1 MQQGDWTTDMAI
13 RAAWMSFVGGATQG
27 EIATRLGISNA
38 KVHRLI
44 AHAQRTGLVRFQ
56 IAGRPADCLEIEA
69 ALITEWGL
77 SSCLIAPD
85 IGAGGD
91 VPEDSDIRAIAALAG
106 PHLANLI
113 SGSGISQLGVG
124 MGRTLKATV
133 ERMPRVQ
140 RPDLRI
146 VSISGSLTRKLSAN
160 PFDVV
165 QQLAERTGG
174 EGFYLPVPYL
184 AESATER
191 DMFLG
196 QRSVQALL
204 ERARSSDLFVIGI
217 GSVEDDGHLIRR
229 DLISRDEQRD
239 LIASGAVCDLMG
251 RFIGRDGRLV
261 GAKLGEKAVGLPF
274 EAVRGSRVV
283 ALSGGLGKLE
293 ATRAAL
299 RAGLITDLIVDESLG
314 RALVSA
320 KGAQQARS
328 A

>member
-27 EIATRLGISNA
+27 EIATRLGISTA

-44 AHAQRTGLVRFQ
+44 AHAQKTGLVRFQ
-56 IAGRPADCLEIEA
+56 IAGRPSDCLEIEA
-69 ALITEWGL
+69 ALVAEYGL

-85 IGAGGD
+85 IGGA
-91 VPEDSDIRAIAALAG
+91 EDAAEIRAIAEVAG
-106 PHLANLI
+106 PHLANLLANPAV
-113 SGSGISQLGVG
+113 SQLGVG
-124 MGRTLKATV
+124 MGRTLKAAV
-133 ERMPRVQ
+133 ELMPRIQ
-140 RPDLRI
+140 RPDLSI

-165 QQLAERTGG
+165 QQLAERSGG
-174 EGFYLPVPYL
+174 EGYYLPVPYL
-184 AESATER
+184 AEDAAER

-204 ERARSSDLFVIGI
+204 ERARASDLFVIGI

-229 DLISRDEQRD
+229 DLISREEQRD
-239 LIASGAVCDLMG
+239 LIATGAVCDLMG

-261 GAKLGEKAVGLPF
+261 AAKLGDKAVGLPF
-274 EAVRGSRVV
+274 EAVRGARVV
-283 ALSGGLGKLE
+283 ALAGGMGKLE

-299 RAGLITDLIVDESLG
+299 RARLITDLIVDESLG
-314 RALVSA
+314 RALA
-320 KGAQQARS
+320 LAEGTRQARS

>member
-56 IAGRPADCLEIEA
+56 IAGRPSDCLEIEA

-91 VPEDSDIRAIAALAG
+91 LSEDSDIRAIAALAG
-106 PHLANLI
+106 PHLANLV
-113 SGSGISQLGVG
+113 SNSGISQLGVG

-133 ERMPRVQ
+133 EQMPRVQ

-160 PFDVV
+160 PSMWCSNWPSAPAARV
-165 QQLAERTGG
+165 LSA
-174 EGFYLPVPYL
+174 VPYL
-184 AESATER
+184 AESAAER

-204 ERARSSDLFVIGI
+204 ERARASDLFVIGI
-217 GSVEDDGHLIRR
+217 GSVEDDSHLIRR

-239 LIASGAVCDLMG
+239 LIAS
-251 RFIGRDGRLV
+251 
-261 GAKLGEKAVGLPF
+261 
-274 EAVRGSRVV
+274 
-283 ALSGGLGKLE
+283 
-293 ATRAAL
+293 
-299 RAGLITDLIVDESLG
+299 
-314 RALVSA
+314 
-320 KGAQQARS
+320 ARS
-328 A
+328 ATSWVGLSGATACLSARNSGKRRSVCRSRRCADRALSRFRAASASLRQRARHCARG

>member
-27 EIATRLGISNA
+27 EIATRLGISTA

-44 AHAQRTGLVRFQ
+44 AHAQKTGLVRFQ
-56 IAGRPADCLEIEA
+56 IAGRPSDCLEIEA
-69 ALITEWGL
+69 ALVAEYGL

-85 IGAGGD
+85 IGGA
-91 VPEDSDIRAIAALAG
+91 EEAAEIRAIAEVAG
-106 PHLANLI
+106 PHLANLLANPAV
-113 SGSGISQLGVG
+113 SQLGVG
-124 MGRTLKATV
+124 MGRTLKAAV
-133 ERMPRVQ
+133 ELMPRIQ
-140 RPDLRI
+140 RPDLSI

-165 QQLAERTGG
+165 QQLAERSGG
-174 EGFYLPVPYL
+174 EGYYLPVPYL
-184 AESATER
+184 AEDAAER

-204 ERARSSDLFVIGI
+204 ERARASDLFVIGI

-229 DLISRDEQRD
+229 DLISREEQRD
-239 LIASGAVCDLMG
+239 LIATGAVCDLMG

-261 GAKLGEKAVGLPF
+261 AAKLGDKAVGLPF
-274 EAVRGSRVV
+274 EAVRGARVV
-283 ALSGGLGKLE
+283 ALAGGMGKLE

-314 RALVSA
+314 RALA
-320 KGAQQARS
+320 LAEGTRQARS

>member
-1 MQQGDWTTDMAI
+1 MRQGDGTTDMAI

-27 EIATRLGISNA
+27 QIATRLGISSA

-44 AHAQRTGLVRFQ
+44 AHAQRTGLVRFRVE
-56 IAGRPADCLEIEA
+56 GRPTDCLELEA
-69 ALITEWGL
+69 ALIDAHGL
-77 SSCLIAPD
+77 ASCLIAPD
-85 IGAGGD
+85 IGAAGVD
-91 VPEDSDIRAIAALAG
+91 ASIQAVAELAG
-106 PHLANLI
+106 EHLANLLGNA
-113 SGSGISQLGVG
+113 SVSQVGVG
-124 MGRTLKATV
+124 MGRTLKASV
-133 ERMPRVQ
+133 DLMPRIQ

-165 QQLAERTGG
+165 QHLAERSGG
-174 EGFYLPVPYL
+174 EGYYLPVPYL
-184 AESATER
+184 AESVDER
-191 DMFLG
+191 DMFLK

-204 ERARSSDLFVIGI
+204 ERARASDMFVIGI

-251 RFIGRDGRLV
+251 RFIGRDGALVRARLND
-261 GAKLGEKAVGLPF
+261 KAVGLPF
-274 EAVRGSRVV
+274 EAVRGARVV
-283 ALSGGLGKLE
+283 ALAGGAGKSE

-299 RAGLITDLIVDESLG
+299 HAGIITDLIVDETLG
-314 RALVSA
+314 RALVA
-320 KGAQQARS
+320 ADGTQRARS

>member
-27 EIATRLGISNA
+27 EIATRLGISTA

-44 AHAQRTGLVRFQ
+44 AHAQKTGLVRFQ
-56 IAGRPADCLEIEA
+56 IAGRPSDCLEIEA
-69 ALITEWGL
+69 ALAGEYGL
-77 SSCLIAPD
+77 ASCLIAPD
-85 IGAGGD
+85 IGGHDA
-91 VPEDSDIRAIAALAG
+91 ETEIRAIAEVAG
-106 PHLANLI
+106 PHLANLLANPAV
-113 SGSGISQLGVG
+113 SQLGVG
-124 MGRTLKATV
+124 MGRTLKAAIDL
-133 ERMPRVQ
+133 MPRIQ
-140 RPDLRI
+140 RPDLGI

-174 EGFYLPVPYL
+174 EGYYLPVPYL
-184 AESATER
+184 AEDAAER

-204 ERARSSDLFVIGI
+204 ERARASDLFVIGI

-239 LIASGAVCDLMG
+239 LIATGAVCDLMG

-261 GAKLGEKAVGLPF
+261 AAKLGEKAVGLPF
-274 EAVRGSRVV
+274 EAVRGARVV
-283 ALSGGLGKLE
+283 ALAGGAGKLE

-314 RALVSA
+314 RALASA
-320 KGAQQARS
+320 EGARQARS

>member
-1 MQQGDWTTDMAI
+1 MPQVDWTTDMAI

-27 EIATRLGISNA
+27 EIATRLGISTA

-56 IAGRPADCLEIEA
+56 IVGRPADCLAVEA
-69 ALITEWGL
+69 DLVTEHKL

-85 IGAGGD
+85 IGGT
-91 VPEDSDIRAIAALAG
+91 EDDGDIRSIAEVAG
-106 PHLANLI
+106 PHLASLL
-113 SGSGISQLGVG
+113 GAPTVSQVGVG
-124 MGRTLKATV
+124 MGRTLRAAV
-133 ERMPRVQ
+133 ERMPRVL
-140 RPDLRI
+140 RPDLSI

-174 EGFYLPVPYL
+174 EGYYLPVPYL
-184 AESATER
+184 ADSVGER

-204 ERARSSDLFVIGI
+204 ERARKSDLFVIGI

-251 RFIGRDGRLV
+251 RFIDSTGRLV
-261 GAKLGEKAVGLPF
+261 SAKLGDKAVGLPF
-274 EAVRGSRVV
+274 EAVSGARVV
-283 ALSGGLGKLE
+283 ALAGGLGKLE

-299 RAGLITDLIVDESLG
+299 RSGLVTDLIVDESLG
-314 RALVSA
+314 RALA
-320 KGAQQARS
+320 AAGRTGQARS

>member
-1 MQQGDWTTDMAI
+1 MPQGDWTTDMAI
-13 RAAWMSFVGGATQG
+13 RAAWMSFVGGVTQG
-27 EIATRLGISNA
+27 EIAERLGISTA

-44 AHAQRTGLVRFQ
+44 AHAQRAGLVRFQ
-56 IAGRPADCLEIEA
+56 IVGRPAECLEMEA
-69 ALITEWGL
+69 ELAQVHDL

-85 IGAGGD
+85 IGAGDGEDGD
-91 VPEDSDIRAIAALAG
+91 FRAIAEVAG
-106 PHLANLI
+106 PHLASLL
-113 SGSGISQLGVG
+113 SSPGVAQVGVG
-124 MGRTLKATV
+124 MGRTLRAAI

-140 RPDLRI
+140 RPDLAI
-146 VSISGSLTRKLSAN
+146 VSISGSLTRRLSAN

-184 AESATER
+184 AESVAER
-191 DMFLG
+191 DTFLG

-204 ERARSSDLFVIGI
+204 ARARKSDLFVIGI

-251 RFIGRDGRLV
+251 RFIGRDGSLV
-261 GAKLGEKAVGLPF
+261 AAKLGDKAVGLPF
-274 EAVRGSRVV
+274 EAVRGARVV
-283 ALSGGLGKLE
+283 ALAGGLGKLE

-299 RAGLITDLIVDESLG
+299 RSGLITDLIVDEPLG
-314 RALVSA
+314 RALA
-320 KGAQQARS
+320 MAGEKQRARR

>member
-1 MQQGDWTTDMAI
+1 MPQGDWTTDMAI

-27 EIATRLGISNA
+27 EIANRLGISTA

-56 IAGRPADCLEIEA
+56 VVGRPTDCLETEA
-69 ALITEWGL
+69 ALVEEFGL

-85 IGAGGD
+85 IGAGG
-91 VPEDSDIRAIAALAG
+91 EGSDFRSIAEVAG
-106 PHLANLI
+106 PHLANLLAA
-113 SGSGISQLGVG
+113 SNVTQVGVG
-124 MGRTLKATV
+124 MGRTLRAAI

-140 RPDLRI
+140 RADLAI

-184 AESATER
+184 ADSVSER

-204 ERARSSDLFVIGI
+204 ARARRSDLFVIGI

-229 DLISRDEQRD
+229 DLISREEQQD
-239 LIASGAVCDLMG
+239 LISSGAVCDLMG
-251 RFIGRDGRLV
+251 RFIDRDGRLV
-261 GAKLGEKAVGLPF
+261 AAKLGDKAVGLPF
-274 EAVRGSRVV
+274 EAVRGARVV
-283 ALSGGLGKLE
+283 ALAGGLGKLE

-299 RAGLITDLIVDESLG
+299 RSGLVTDLIVDEALG
-314 RALVSA
+314 RALSA
-320 KGAQQARS
+320 IDEEKKNVRTA
-328 A
+328 

>member
-27 EIATRLGISNA
+27 EIATRLGISTA

-44 AHAQRTGLVRFQ
+44 AHAQKTGLVRFQ
-56 IAGRPADCLEIEA
+56 IAGRPSDCLEIEA
-69 ALITEWGL
+69 ALVAEYGL

-85 IGAGGD
+85 IGGA
-91 VPEDSDIRAIAALAG
+91 EEAAEIRAIAEVAG
-106 PHLANLI
+106 PHLANLLANPAV
-113 SGSGISQLGVG
+113 SQLGVG
-124 MGRTLKATV
+124 MGRTLKAAV
-133 ERMPRVQ
+133 ELMPRIQ
-140 RPDLRI
+140 RPDLSI

-165 QQLAERTGG
+165 QQLAERSCG
-174 EGFYLPVPYL
+174 EGYYLPVPYL
-184 AESATER
+184 AEDAAER

-204 ERARSSDLFVIGI
+204 ERARASDLFVIGI

-229 DLISRDEQRD
+229 DLISREEQRD
-239 LIASGAVCDLMG
+239 LIATGAVCDLMG

-261 GAKLGEKAVGLPF
+261 AAKLGDKAVGLPF
-274 EAVRGSRVV
+274 EAVRGARVV
-283 ALSGGLGKLE
+283 ALAGGMGKLE

-299 RAGLITDLIVDESLG
+299 RARLITDLIVDESLG
-314 RALVSA
+314 RALA
-320 KGAQQARS
+320 LAEGTRQARS

>member
-27 EIATRLGISNA
+27 EIATRLGISTA

-44 AHAQRTGLVRFQ
+44 AHAQKTGLVRFQ
-56 IAGRPADCLEIEA
+56 IAGRPSDCLEIEA
-69 ALITEWGL
+69 ALAGEYGL
-77 SSCLIAPD
+77 ASCLIAPD
-85 IGAGGD
+85 IGGHDA
-91 VPEDSDIRAIAALAG
+91 DSEIRAIAEVAG
-106 PHLANLI
+106 PHLANLLANPAV
-113 SGSGISQLGVG
+113 SQLGVG
-124 MGRTLKATV
+124 MGRTLKAAIDL
-133 ERMPRVQ
+133 MPRIQ
-140 RPDLRI
+140 RPDLGI

-174 EGFYLPVPYL
+174 EGYYLPVPYL
-184 AESATER
+184 AEDVAER

-204 ERARSSDLFVIGI
+204 ERARASDLFVIGI

-239 LIASGAVCDLMG
+239 LIATGAVCDLMG

-261 GAKLGEKAVGLPF
+261 AAKLGEKAVGLPF
-274 EAVRGSRVV
+274 EAVRGARVV
-283 ALSGGLGKLE
+283 ALAGGAGKLE

-314 RALVSA
+314 RALASA
-320 KGAQQARS
+320 EGTRQARS

>member
-27 EIATRLGISNA
+27 EIATRLGISTA

-44 AHAQRTGLVRFQ
+44 AHAQKTGLVRFQ
-56 IAGRPADCLEIEA
+56 IAGRPSDCLEIEA
-69 ALITEWGL
+69 TLAGEYGL
-77 SSCLIAPD
+77 ASCLIAPD
-85 IGAGGD
+85 IGGQD
-91 VPEDSDIRAIAALAG
+91 PDIEIRAIAEVAG
-106 PHLANLI
+106 PHLANLLANPAV
-113 SGSGISQLGVG
+113 SQLGVG
-124 MGRTLKATV
+124 MGRTLKAAIDL
-133 ERMPRVQ
+133 MPRIQ
-140 RPDLRI
+140 RPDLGI

-174 EGFYLPVPYL
+174 EGYYLPVPYL
-184 AESATER
+184 AEDAAER

-204 ERARSSDLFVIGI
+204 ERARASDLFVIGI

-229 DLISRDEQRD
+229 DLISREEQRD
-239 LIASGAVCDLMG
+239 LIATGAVCDLMG

-261 GAKLGEKAVGLPF
+261 AAKLGEKAVGLPF
-274 EAVRGSRVV
+274 EAVRGARVV
-283 ALSGGLGKLE
+283 ALAGGSGKLE

-314 RALVSA
+314 RALASA
-320 KGAQQARS
+320 EGTRQARS

>member
-91 VPEDSDIRAIAALAG
+91 LTEDSDIRAIAALAG
-106 PHLANLI
+106 PHLANLV
-113 SGSGISQLGVG
+113 SGTGISQLGVG

-133 ERMPRVQ
+133 EQMPRVQ

-204 ERARSSDLFVIGI
+204 ERARASDLFVIGI

-274 EAVRGSRVV
+274 EAVRGARVV